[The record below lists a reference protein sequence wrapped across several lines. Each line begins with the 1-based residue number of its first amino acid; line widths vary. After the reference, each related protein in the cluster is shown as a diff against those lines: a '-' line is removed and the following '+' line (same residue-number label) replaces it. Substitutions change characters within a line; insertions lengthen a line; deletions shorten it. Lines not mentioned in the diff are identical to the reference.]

1 MGMVWRDTSEAGKYR
16 CRGRPT
22 LGNTSRA
29 RNEMEEE
36 HDQIVR
42 VDGNIFG
49 WS

>member
-1 MGMVWRDTSEAGKYR
+1 MDNITRETSHGA
-16 CRGRPT
+16 

>member
-1 MGMVWRDTSEAGKYR
+1 MDNITRETSHGV
-16 CRGRPT
+16 
-22 LGNTSRA
+22 LGITSRA